1 MEDLRKPAEEI
12 VNDIISII
20 DKGNPNKEIF
30 LEDEDELID
39 TIYDIIIFSVFL
51 YNKTVSFGHKIDH
64 KGTDE
69 RTLFIMDN
77 LYDYVSKNF
86 SVYVAENFKVTI
98 N

>member
-39 TIYDIIIFSVFL
+39 TIYDIIIFAVFL

-86 SVYVAENFKVTI
+86 KVTI
-98 N
+98 NQ